1 MGQCKNVVVK
11 IRKGILKSF
20 SFDDNLV
27 EGVVV
32 ALSEGCGI
40 VAPTEPPPNHFLHE
54 IIDNQIFKCFY
65 NLTFQP
71 VFASDP
77 ILGIDIRYHSMLSAT
92 TPSMMR
98 LSSERL
104 DFYIVSYPP
113 LVNSIEVPNN
123 RLIINE
129 ISLLNI
135 S

>member
-1 MGQCKNVVVK
+1 MHPWREPFN
-11 IRKGILKSF
+11 
-20 SFDDNLV
+20 
-27 EGVVV
+27 EGV
-32 ALSEGCGI
+32 APCATLLTLSEGCGI

-77 ILGIDIRYHSMLSAT
+77 ILGFDIRYHSMRSAT

-113 LVNSIEVPNN
+113 LVNSIEAPNN

>member
-1 MGQCKNVVVK
+1 MHPWREPFNEC
-11 IRKGILKSF
+11 
-20 SFDDNLV
+20 
-27 EGVVV
+27 V
-32 ALSEGCGI
+32 APCATLLTLSEGCSI

-77 ILGIDIRYHSMLSAT
+77 ILGFDIRYHSMLSAT

-113 LVNSIEVPNN
+113 LVNSIEAPNN

>member
-1 MGQCKNVVVK
+1 MHPWREPFN
-11 IRKGILKSF
+11 
-20 SFDDNLV
+20 
-27 EGVVV
+27 EGV
-32 ALSEGCGI
+32 APCATLLTLSEGRGI
-40 VAPTEPPPNHFLHE
+40 VAPTVPPPNHFLHE

-77 ILGIDIRYHSMLSAT
+77 MLGFDIRYHSMLSAT

-113 LVNSIEVPNN
+113 LVNSIEAPPNN